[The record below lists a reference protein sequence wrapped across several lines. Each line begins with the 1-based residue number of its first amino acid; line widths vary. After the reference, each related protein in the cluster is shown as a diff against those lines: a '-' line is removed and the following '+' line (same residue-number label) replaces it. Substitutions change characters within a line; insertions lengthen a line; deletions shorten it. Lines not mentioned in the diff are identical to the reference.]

1 LINRSCISSRTLEG
15 QSQISAVE
23 QEIVRL
29 LASNNKR
36 AVELIYNNYSPAL
49 LGIILRIVNDQQ
61 LAEDVLQESLV
72 KIWRNASSYNPGI
85 SRLFTWMVNIC
96 RNTAIDQVRSKG
108 YRKASKIR
116 GDETSVIGKTN
127 SDESIQPELIG
138 VKDLVGKLKIEQ
150 RSLIELAYFKGYTHQ
165 ELAEELNLPLGTVKT
180 RIRKALMDLRQ
191 FVNERVT

>member
-1 LINRSCISSRTLEG
+1 LEG